1 MAAPNATSLR
11 EPLNATAWD
20 PAGLTAWESPWAPVF
35 MSSPFREPPSLRP
48 LYVALFAVT
57 YAAIVAGN
65 SLLVAAIFLDRRLHR
80 PMFVLLANLAACDL
94 LGSTA
99 TLPGYARNVASADG
113 VPLGA
118 CVAQMYVAHIY
129 GALAGL
135 SLASMAVDRALAVR
149 LPLRY
154 ASIVT
159 NRRALVAC
167 AAVDGFAAAVML
179 GFVALA
185 SRLRLCGERHV
196 AMPHC
201 DHFALVRMACDAA
214 GDAAANRAYDLAVKS
229 TLLAGG
235 AATVLAS
242 YALVATLRRG
252 GGDGDGASRRSR
264 GKALRTC
271 VTHLMV
277 FLVLQVSVVLLIA
290 QNHIQRYLVDSVYL
304 PAYLAINFHVVPPL
318 LNPIIYGLRTVEIQH
333 GVRKLFRRKVLPA
346 YH

>member
-1 MAAPNATSLR
+1 MSPPNATSLR
-11 EPLNATAWD
+11 GPLNATAWD
-20 PAGLTAWESPWAPVF
+20 PAPPAGPPAGVTAWESPWALAF

-48 LYVALFAVT
+48 LYVALFAAAH
-57 YAAIVAGN
+57 AAIVAGN
-65 SLLVAAIFLDRRLHR
+65 SLLLAAILLDRRLHR

-94 LGSTA
+94 LGSAA
-99 TLPGYARNVASADG
+99 TLPGYARYAAGADG

-118 CVAQMYVAHIY
+118 CLAQMFAGHVY
-129 GALAGL
+129 GAPLAGL

-154 ASIVT
+154 AALAT
-159 NRRALVAC
+159 NWRAL
-167 AAVDGFAAAVML
+167 
-179 GFVALA
+179 
-185 SRLRLCGERHV
+185 RPV

-201 DHFALVRMACDAA
+201 DHFALVRMACDDAA
-214 GDAAANRAYDLAVKS
+214 GGDASVNRAYDLGVKAA
-229 TLLAGG
+229 LLAGG

-242 YALVATLRRG
+242 YALVATLGCGGARDGAERRG
-252 GGDGDGASRRSR
+252 R

-333 GVRKLFRRKVLPA
+333 GVRKLFRRKVLPIT
-346 YH
+346 H